1 LRKRTAHSV
10 VDDGPM
16 RLDVAA
22 AFFRTML
29 TQGVFMRIAARGH
42 RNWAFDSLNNIRQI
56 DSRSRTGKR
65 DATPR
70 TRAERKRPALVN
82 MLTSF

>member
-1 LRKRTAHSV
+1 
-10 VDDGPM
+10 M

-29 TQGVFMRIAARGH
+29 TQGLFMRIAARGH
-42 RNWAFDSLNNIRQI
+42 RNRAFDGLDNIRQI
-56 DSRSRTGKR
+56 DGRCRPGKR
-65 DATPR
+65 DATPVP
-70 TRAERKRPALVN
+70 RAERNRPALVN